1 MHNVTILPA
10 TREVVGLSWSRARA
24 RRRGL
29 RAVLGSCSRGSTAFR
44 RRLQLSATYV
54 LDGYADAT
62 IARRVRGVKLV
73 DDSSWLFTGGQ
84 HGVSHGASSVD
95 SQQLCLV
102 PSAPKNP

>member
-1 MHNVTILPA
+1 MLPA
-10 TREVVGLSWSRARA
+10 TREVVLSWSRARA
-24 RRRGL
+24 RRRDL
-29 RAVLGSCSRGSTAFR
+29 RALLGSLVLVSLLP
-44 RRLQLSATYV
+44 RRLQLSATCV
-54 LDGYADAT
+54 LDGYVDAI